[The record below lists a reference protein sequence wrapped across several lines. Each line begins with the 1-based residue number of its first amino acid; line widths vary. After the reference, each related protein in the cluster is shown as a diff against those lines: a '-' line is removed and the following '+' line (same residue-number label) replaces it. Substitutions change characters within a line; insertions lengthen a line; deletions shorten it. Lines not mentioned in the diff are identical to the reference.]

1 MNILKDGCDLTE
13 WLYQFILP
21 PTYIKKNVGSVYIRV
36 EKAWLSLTIKNHD
49 VSAIIRNSVVHPSF
63 LHFCGHY
70 PVSPFVPCHAQH
82 SNSKSRKLSCEQI
95 VAHWLSIS
103 KPKDR
108 SFIPPPQLLSQFLST
123 ACLIF
128 SFSAQRNVQVL
139 RELPCLIG
147 EETGPTR
154 WPGKI
159 RWSFLFSFNQSC
171 SSLMPSH
178 WARCQMFS
186 IDVNAEVITKS
197 IHSTDAE

>member
-1 MNILKDGCDLTE
+1 MD
-13 WLYQFILP
+13 
-21 PTYIKKNVGSVYIRV
+21 IRM
-36 EKAWLSLTIKNHD
+36 EKAWLSLSIKNHD
-49 VSAIIRNSVVHPSF
+49 ISAIIRNSVVQCTPIFSA
-63 LHFCGHY
+63 LLWTR
-70 PVSPFVPCHAQH
+70 P
-82 SNSKSRKLSCEQI
+82 
-95 VAHWLSIS
+95 SIS
-103 KPKDR
+103 LCVMPCTAFKFKEQKIVLR
-108 SFIPPPQLLSQFLST
+108 ANCCLVTLYQSQRIRVSFHHHSCLEDWPQFLST

-171 SSLMPSH
+171 SSLMPSP

-197 IHSTDAE
+197 IHSTDAD